1 MANGTT
7 SPGCDALNQ
16 QRSSSSSAPTVTV
29 TATASNSQ
37 SSTSR
42 GAIAGL
48 VVLGAVAVLA
58 VSWAIWE
65 SRARRMQ
72 RNDILK
78 SHNGDRQAKPLAWGP
93 EFNAGFYPGKPEMDA
108 PRRHELDGENN
119 ARI

>member
-16 QRSSSSSAPTVTV
+16 QSSSSSAPTVTV
-29 TATASNSQ
+29 TATASNEL
-37 SSTSR
+37 STSK

-65 SRARRMQ
+65 SRVRRMQ
-72 RNDILK
+72 
-78 SHNGDRQAKPLAWGP
+78 PLASGL
-93 EFNAGFYPGKPEMDA
+93 EFNAGSYLGKPEMDV
-108 PRRHELDGENN
+108 PSRYELDGREEMLGYNN
-119 ARI
+119 MSNGGQL